1 MTPESVF
8 SIIGMVVLPAWLVLM
23 IVPLILPRWGGSQ
36 ALAFGIVVP
45 LMSFVYA
52 AILIKLFAEGNGFDT
67 DSFSSLESVMA
78 LLSDPW
84 AALLGWSHYLA
95 FDLFVGAWMV
105 RDARV
110 SRVPHILI
118 IIPLFLT
125 FMAGPFGLV
134 LYLILRQLRRKSL
147 VPMPHPFAER
157 TLV

>member
-1 MTPESVF
+1 MTPDSIF
-8 SIIGMVVLPAWLVLM
+8 SIINMAVLPAWLVL
-23 IVPLILPRWGGSQ
+23 IVVPLFLPRWGGPQ
-36 ALAFGIVVP
+36 ALAFGVIVP
-45 LMSFVYA
+45 LMSLVYA
-52 AILIKLFAEGNGFDT
+52 ALLIKLFSEGNGFDGE
-67 DSFSSLESVMA
+67 SFSSLESVMS
-78 LLSDPW
+78 LLADPW

-134 LYLILRQLRRKSL
+134 LYLVLRQVRRKAL